1 GLGSAT
7 PTTGSIR
14 PPSWRASSR
23 PRSCPSQIRRSSIPS
38 QPGRRRSTPHVR
50 KSCAAFAQPG
60 GGTLRPAGATNRA
73 AAPAAGLGPAESS
86 GVNSLRRL
94 VPPTRIA
101 GGAVGDRV
109 EVERQEP
116 RDEDGPLSA
125 VEEPAEEVGH
135 LGRRR
140 YRRVR
145 GARSEEG
152 RGGEGGGG
160 GGVGG

>member
-1 GLGSAT
+1 YSTCRDYL
-7 PTTGSIR
+7 IFL
-14 PPSWRASSR
+14 RALLND
-23 PRSCPSQIRRSSIPS
+23 
-38 QPGRRRSTPHVR
+38 
-50 KSCAAFAQPG
+50 
-60 GGTLRPAGATNRA
+60 GTLGGVRILAPETVAELNRNQIGELEVTKLVTAIPAKSNDAEFFPGMRKKWGLASMLNTADARA
-73 AAPAAGLGPAESS
+73 GRAAAGLGPAESA

-109 EVERQEP
+109 EVERQQP

-140 YRRVR
+140 YRRVSDAAWAGWLR
-145 GARSEEG
+145 
-152 RGGEGGGG
+152 
-160 GGVGG
+160 